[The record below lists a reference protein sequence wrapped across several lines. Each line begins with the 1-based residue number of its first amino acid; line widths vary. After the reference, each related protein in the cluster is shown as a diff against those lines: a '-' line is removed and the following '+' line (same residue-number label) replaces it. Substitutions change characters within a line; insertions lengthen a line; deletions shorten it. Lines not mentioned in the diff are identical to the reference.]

1 MPANVSNDFQCPLPT
16 TAETALAQCPA
27 EFRPLVQ
34 RDFNAAWTTIGTA
47 TVDGEAR
54 KLAWVNWSRYAQQC
68 RIDPW
73 MRHFH
78 KSLQQS
84 YLLAFASRV
93 RTGVFGRAIPV
104 GFQSVEK
111 ALRHVAQTLVLAGFD
126 DPRRTYGSKELDLPF
141 RHLLKGYREQD
152 PAPQPQLALPV
163 ITIER
168 AGAYHQAP
176 QTPLTRATA
185 DLVTIAFFFLLRVG
199 EYTMPRRNVRTRTEQ
214 FRVQDVTFRHNGLV
228 LPTTSPLDL
237 LLRAE
242 SVTLYLD
249 NQKNGQR
256 GATIHHTACPSWFC
270 PVKALARRVAH
281 IVSQGCAPT
290 TPLSYVGPGTH
301 VIAKNVKALVH
312 RAAVETNLPAQGYDL
327 HRIGTHSLRA
337 SGAMALKLQG
347 TDDSLIMKIGRWTGL
362 TFLTYIH
369 AQIGALNTGLAQ
381 RMTTRIHFVN
391 VAG

>member
-1 MPANVSNDFQCPLPT
+1 M
-16 TAETALAQCPA
+16 
-27 EFRPLVQ
+27 
-34 RDFNAAWTTIGTA
+34 
-47 TVDGEAR
+47 
-54 KLAWVNWSRYAQQC
+54 RYLDKPVRQT
-68 RIDPW
+68 
-73 MRHFH
+73 
-78 KSLQQS
+78 
-84 YLLAFASRV
+84 YLLAFAARV
-93 RTGVFGRAIPV
+93 RTGIFGKAVQV

-111 ALRHVAQTLVLAGFD
+111 ALRHVAQTLLLAGYD
-126 DPRRTYGSKELDLPF
+126 DPRWTYGAKELDLPF
-141 RHLLKGYREQD
+141 RHLLKGYKEAD
-152 PAPQPQLALPV
+152 PASKPQLALPV

-176 QTPLTRATA
+176 HDALTRATA

-214 FRVQDVTFRHNGLV
+214 FRVQDVTFRQNGLV
-228 LPTTSPLDL
+228 LPNTTPFAQLVL
-237 LLRAE
+237 AE

-270 PVKALARRVAH
+270 PVKALARRVAN
-281 IVSQGCAPT
+281 IVAQGCEPL
-290 TPLSYVGPGTH
+290 TPLSFVGPGIH
-301 VIAKNVKALVH
+301 VIAKNVNALVH
-312 RAAVETNLPAQGYDL
+312 RAAMETNLVAQGYDL
-327 HRIGTHSLRA
+327 QRVGSHSLRA

-347 TDDSLIMKIGRWTGL
+347 IDDSLIMKIGRWTGL

-381 RMTTRIHFVN
+381 RMATRIHFVN